1 GIVAVLT
8 IAAGTAWWLY
18 ARCCESTDDAFIS
31 ARAVAVAAQVS
42 GAIVDV
48 HVTDNELVGPGASL
62 ARVDDRDFA
71 TALAQARAQVDLAMA
86 NVDNLD
92 AQIDQQSA
100 RIDQARK
107 HVVEAKAAYEF
118 AKEENRRAQELLQR
132 GVTPPQQA
140 EQKAANFRQSE

>member
-1 GIVAVLT
+1 MSDHTQADSEQREGRVQPLRPALTQPEHEDPRRKQRGWWTRQTRRPHLLPLAIGIVAVLT

-62 ARVDDRDFA
+62 ARVDDR
-71 TALAQARAQVDLAMA
+71 
-86 NVDNLD
+86 
-92 AQIDQQSA
+92 
-100 RIDQARK
+100 
-107 HVVEAKAAYEF
+107 
-118 AKEENRRAQELLQR
+118 
-132 GVTPPQQA
+132 
-140 EQKAANFRQSE
+140 